1 MIILDYRDTR
11 PLYEQIVDKFQMLI
25 LSGALEPNSRMPSVR
40 SLAVELSINPN
51 TIQRAYS
58 ELERNGFLYTVKGK
72 GNYVAYSDSLK
83 DVRKQEIL
91 EKLRDLKK
99 EALSMGM
106 TVKELTEFLEQE
118 DTAAAGQKRDQSP
131 WQRNERKHD
140 RTEKREQILRR
151 D

>member
-118 DTAAAGQKRDQSP
+118 DTAAAGKKRP
-131 WQRNERKHD
+131 KPMQRNERKI
-140 RTEKREQILRR
+140 EK
-151 D
+151 

>member
-51 TIQRAYS
+51 TIQRH
-58 ELERNGFLYTVKGK
+58 TVSWSDRIFIHSKRKGQLRR
-72 GNYVAYSDSLK
+72 YSDSLK

-118 DTAAAGQKRDQSP
+118 DTAAAGQKETKAP
-131 WQRNERKHD
+131 AAE
-140 RTEKREQILRR
+140 
-151 D
+151 

>member
-118 DTAAAGQKRDQSP
+118 DTDAAGQKETKVQAA
-131 WQRNERKHD
+131 E
-140 RTEKREQILRR
+140 
-151 D
+151 

>member
-118 DTAAAGQKRDQSP
+118 DTAAAGQKETKP
-131 WQRNERKHD
+131 HAAE
-140 RTEKREQILRR
+140 
-151 D
+151 

>member
-118 DTAAAGQKRDQSP
+118 DTAAAGQKETKAP
-131 WQRNERKHD
+131 AAERKI
-140 RTEKREQILRR
+140 EK
-151 D
+151 

>member
-118 DTAAAGQKRDQSP
+118 DTAAAGQKETKVPSA
-131 WQRNERKHD
+131 E
-140 RTEKREQILRR
+140 
-151 D
+151 

>member
-118 DTAAAGQKRDQSP
+118 DTAVAGQKETKAM
-131 WQRNERKHD
+131 QRNERKI
-140 RTEKREQILRR
+140 EK
-151 D
+151 

>member
-58 ELERNGFLYTVKGK
+58 ELERTGFLYTVKGK
-72 GNYVAYSDSLK
+72 GKYVAYSDSLK
-83 DVRKQEIL
+83 DVRKQEIF

-118 DTAAAGQKRDQSP
+118 DTAAAGQKETKAQAA
-131 WQRNERKHD
+131 E
-140 RTEKREQILRR
+140 
-151 D
+151 